1 MNRLDGEIAIVTG
14 GARGIGRAIAEAFH
28 GEGACVCIADVR
40 IELAQRVAEEIG
52 PSAMA
57 VELDVT
63 DEGSWVIALQACEQ
77 RFGAITVL
85 VNNAG
90 VAEGAPIAETTLE
103 SYRRVTEVNQTGVF
117 LGMKSVIPA
126 MKRAGHG
133 SIINMSSIDGLVG
146 SPRIISYIASKW
158 AVRGMT
164 KAVAMEMGPFGIRVN
179 SIHPGHVIT
188 ELGLP
193 EGITAEAISEMV
205 IEHTMRH
212 APMQRSGL
220 PSEIAAMAVFLASS
234 ESSYCSGSEFVVDG
248 GFTAGYPA
256 PGSPDPW

>member
-1 MNRLDGEIAIVTG
+1 MQLLEGEVAVVTG
-14 GARGIGRAIAEAFH
+14 GARGLGRAVAEAFVA
-28 GEGACVCIADVR
+28 EGARVCIADVR
-40 IELAQRVAEEIG
+40 VELAGATAQELGAAAI
-52 PSAMA
+52 A

-63 DEGSWVIALQACEQ
+63 DEESWGHALARCEEEFGS
-77 RFGAITVL
+77 ITVL

-90 VAEGAPIAETTLE
+90 VAEGAPIADTTLE

-117 LGMKSVIPA
+117 LGMKTVIPA
-126 MKRAGHG
+126 MKRAGRG
-133 SIINMSSIDGLVG
+133 SIVNMSSIDGMVG

-179 SIHPGHVIT
+179 SIHPGHVVT

-193 EGITAEAISEMV
+193 DGVASDAMAAMV
-205 IEHTMRH
+205 TDHTERH
-212 APMQRSGL
+212 APLQRTGR
-220 PSEIAAMAVFLASS
+220 PSEIAAMAVFLASG
-234 ESSYCSGSEFVVDG
+234 ESSYCTGSEFVVDG

-256 PGSPDPW
+256 PGSPHPW

>member
-1 MNRLDGEIAIVTG
+1 MNRLDGEVAVITG
-14 GARGIGRAIAEAFH
+14 GARGLGRAIAEAFVN
-28 GEGACVCIADVR
+28 EGARVCIADVR
-40 IELAQRVAEEIG
+40 TELAQQTAAEIG
-52 PSAMA
+52 SSAIA

-63 DEGSWVIALQACEQ
+63 DEESWANALAEGESA
-77 RFGAITVL
+77 FGALTVL

-90 VAEGAPIAETTLE
+90 LAEGAPIAETTLE

-133 SIINMSSIDGLVG
+133 SIINMSSIDGMVG

-164 KAVAMEMGPFGIRVN
+164 KAVAMEMGPFSIRVN
-179 SIHPGHVIT
+179 SIHPGHVVT

-193 EGITAEAISEMV
+193 DGVSADAISEMV
-205 IEHTMRH
+205 TKHTERH
-212 APMQRSGL
+212 ASLQRTGL
-220 PSEIAAMAVFLASS
+220 PSEVAAMAVFLASN
-234 ESSYCSGSEFVVDG
+234 ESSYCTGSEFVVDG

-256 PGSPDPW
+256 PGSPNPW